1 VTKPSDVERLA
12 HELHEYVRF
21 RAAKE
26 GVGYALSPG
35 FFCDALKKGCDNF
48 FGVQVG
54 ASCCGMI
61 SSPNFLRNGKAA
73 RCCIEKRETWK
84 SKAGGRRRRRLP
96 LSKRAYISA

>member
-26 GVGYALSPG
+26 GVGYELTPG

-54 ASCCGMI
+54 AKELLWDDQF
-61 SSPNFLRNGKAA
+61 PEFFA
-73 RCCIEKRETWK
+73 EWK
-84 SKAGGRRRRRLP
+84 S
-96 LSKRAYISA
+96 SKVLH